1 MLSKN
6 LNNALRKDYAVNVIE
21 NCKQRRYPLY
31 LTKRIRFPYAVWSSS
46 GMYELLHYVNTI
58 EGYKVDVVVTCW
70 EPSLGHLLTSVRNYD
85 RPFLHVRWI
94 FVAAENVTPD
104 EASMS
109 KTLHNVGC
117 RGIFVSASSS
127 NLRDLA
133 SLRYLNES
141 SVPTVKDYRNVR
153 LEPQA
158 TIVESIVRKSGAIL
172 TTAGQ
177 YEKFGRRREN
187 FLFTGAVG
195 AVQMK
200 QKDLGS
206 FEIYLTESIWHG
218 LSIAGVVRYDSLTF
232 LSPLPTEITDLTII
246 GRPFTRALWVAVWAS
261 LCVYLFLLVVI
272 TTSRSTV
279 SASMSLDVREE
290 AVELLFYLSSALVNH
305 APDVRLSRRS
315 SARILVAFW
324 FMFAIIISAGFVGM
338 LTSYTNFPPK
348 TRPITTLEQLS
359 DALERKSVNLCIK
372 NNRYYRDILTVS
384 PAQRFER
391 AQGAPRAEAAHGR
404 LHDYAVLPRQGL
416 QRHARLRHQPGG
428 GSLLHGQG
436 L

>member
-1 MLSKN
+1 MC
-6 LNNALRKDYAVNVIE
+6 AGY
-21 NCKQRRYPLY
+21 
-31 LTKRIRFPYAVWSSS
+31 SSQ
-46 GMYELLHYVNTI
+46 
-58 EGYKVDVVVTCW
+58 
-70 EPSLGHLLTSVRNYD
+70 PRTS
-85 RPFLHVRWI
+85 P
-94 FVAAENVTPD
+94 PD

-127 NLRDLA
+127 YVAPDTYANCSGGLRRFTGSEDSAFEDKNLRDLA

-158 TIVESIVRKSGAIL
+158 TIVESIVRKSGAVL

-261 LCVYLFLLVVI
+261 LCVYLFLLVTI
-272 TTSRSTV
+272 TASRSIV
-279 SASMSLDVREE
+279 SVPKSLDVLEE
-290 AVELLFYLSSALVNH
+290 AVELFFYLSSALVNH
-305 APDVRLSRRS
+305 APRG
-315 SARILVAFW
+315 A
-324 FMFAIIISAGFVGM
+324 
-338 LTSYTNFPPK
+338 T
-348 TRPITTLEQLS
+348 
-359 DALERKSVNLCIK
+359 
-372 NNRYYRDILTVS
+372 
-384 PAQRFER
+384 FE
-391 AQGAPRAEAAHGR
+391 A
-404 LHDYAVLPRQGL
+404 
-416 QRHARLRHQPGG
+416 
-428 GSLLHGQG
+428 
-436 L
+436 